1 MINHGHDVD
10 KDNLDEDERIDK
22 NREAQYAAKDYLE
35 TKHEIDS
42 SMWNPDEGSRIIKG
56 KIKKNGQPVT
66 VVITSSKNRKLYL
79 HPWAFAELMVN
90 PENILL
96 NYGSDNQIHSLS
108 YDDIFTDNPNVNL
121 IFDIDIVTPKTM
133 AELANKFMGTRNTCF
148 VIENPKYS
156 QSDEINSFGIH
167 EKIDGE
173 VKIDFSDDDIF
184 NS

>member
-1 MINHGHDVD
+1 MVFSN
-10 KDNLDEDERIDK
+10 
-22 NREAQYAAKDYLE
+22 
-35 TKHEIDS
+35 S
-42 SMWNPDEGSRIIKG
+42 SGVR
-56 KIKKNGQPVT
+56 
-66 VVITSSKNRKLYL
+66 L

>member
-1 MINHGHDVD
+1 M
-10 KDNLDEDERIDK
+10 
-22 NREAQYAAKDYLE
+22 
-35 TKHEIDS
+35 
-42 SMWNPDEGSRIIKG
+42 
-56 KIKKNGQPVT
+56 
-66 VVITSSKNRKLYL
+66 

-90 PENILL
+90 PENLLL
-96 NYGSDNQIHSLS
+96 NYGNDKHIHCLS
-108 YDDIFTDNPNVNL
+108 FKDIFTDNPNVNL